1 MLKRFVI
8 ALLVVAV
15 AGSAFAFTPGTYEG
29 EGKGYSEGS
38 PVKVKVTVDADK
50 ITAVEIDAPEEVPFG
65 VQNFENYKGQLIG
78 KSEAKIDAVSNATM
92 TRDGIV
98 EAVNKALSQARGEAA
113 ESNAPLS
120 FNAGDYEAEGMGYNG
135 PVKVK
140 ATFTASKMIGLEV
153 TSHTETPHVGDIAFG
168 IMIPEMLDANGSG
181 VDAVSGATFS
191 TRALRNAVNSAAEC
205 ASVDSAARQNA
216 DNAAVI
222 LSVRVEIDGF
232 NRAACRAV
240 ADCGICRVTCNRAC
254 PIVRRDVNVRQFD
267 TCNRCVVQSTEQTLI
282 VALCDFQAADCAVA
296 AVEGAAERTIS

>member
-98 EAVNKALSQARGEAA
+98 EAVNKALKAARGE
-113 ESNAPLS
+113 SSSNNAPVS
-120 FNAGDYEAEGMGYNG
+120 FTPGEYTAEAMGYNG
-135 PVKVK
+135 PVHVR
-140 ATFTASKMIGLEV
+140 ARFTADKMTELEV
-153 TSHTETPHVGDIAFG
+153 TNHTET
-168 IMIPEMLDANGSG
+168 
-181 VDAVSGATFS
+181 
-191 TRALRNAVNSAAEC
+191 ALMSA
-205 ASVDSAARQNA
+205 
-216 DNAAVI
+216 I
-222 LSVRVEIDGF
+222 
-232 NRAACRAV
+232 
-240 ADCGICRVTCNRAC
+240 
-254 PIVRRDVNVRQFD
+254 
-267 TCNRCVVQSTEQTLI
+267 
-282 VALCDFQAADCAVA
+282 
-296 AVEGAAERTIS
+296 